1 MITKLI
7 NFVKKNGKFDY
18 CIAESVINS
27 VNCVEAERS
36 VIAIL
41 MLFCKP
47 GGKIFFCGRSKET
60 ILSLMTQKRNTTD
73 EMFSARFLDENGLTA
88 IMVEGQ
94 WFYQK
99 FHSKEDVQKLIDDFG
114 FKVFYSDR
122 DSYWRLGVEKT
133 RELSDEEY
141 MAAIDYE
148 FNMKLPNNQR
158 YHRHND
164 VRELFG
170 FPTIEDKEK

>member
-1 MITKLI
+1 MCVDKLKKKYGYKNAIGLEFFNHNRKGISIEKGQEMITKLI
-7 NFVKKNGKFDY
+7 EFVKKNGKFDY

-60 ILSLMTQKRNTTD
+60 ILNLMTQKRNTTD

-88 IMVEGQ
+88 VMVEGQ

-99 FHSKEDVQKLIDDFG
+99 FHSKE
-114 FKVFYSDR
+114 
-122 DSYWRLGVEKT
+122 
-133 RELSDEEY
+133 
-141 MAAIDYE
+141 IDYE

-164 VRELFG
+164 VRKLFG
-170 FPTIEDKEK
+170 FPTVEDNMDE